1 MGARMMDIDR
11 RRLLAGSAAAGT
23 VSAAAINPATG
34 ATPSSALGID
44 ATHLGVRPGNPDDQS
59 RVFQRAIER
68 AANARV
74 PLLLPP
80 GTYRASDLVLPSHA
94 QIVGVRGSTRI
105 ELSDSVSLL
114 RASGADNIGLFGLVL
129 DGGDNPLRKGRG
141 LVHLSQGQ
149 GLHIAEC
156 EIINSGG
163 DGIVLDQIAGRV
175 SASHIAKVA
184 GSAIFSRDARGLVIS
199 TNKVRD
205 AGNNGILVWR
215 SIAGEDGTRVIDN
228 HIENIAARAGG
239 SGQNGNAINVFR
251 ASNVIVRGNSIRGT
265 AFSAVRGNA
274 ASNLLILDN
283 NCIDLG
289 EVALYAEFGFEGAV
303 IANNI
308 VDGAAIGVAVTNFN
322 EGGRL
327 GVVQG
332 NLLRNLVRSRID
344 DGHGIGIGVEADT
357 AVTGNVIEN
366 APSVGIAVGYGK
378 YLRDVAVTG
387 NIVRSAGIGIG
398 VSVTPGAGAAL
409 IANNLIAGAI
419 QGAIVGSDGNK
430 RVTGDLTKVGA
441 ERYAHLSIGPNS
453 VN

>member
-1 MGARMMDIDR
+1 MDINR

-23 VSAAAINPATG
+23 VSAAAITPAAASTQSF
-34 ATPSSALGID
+34 AVGID
-44 ATHLGVRPGNPDDQS
+44 ATQLGVRPGSPDDQS
-59 RVFQRAIER
+59 RAFQRAIER
-68 AANARV
+68 AANIRT

-80 GTYRASDLVLPSHA
+80 GTYRACDLVLPPHA
-94 QIVGVRGSTRI
+94 QIIGVRGGTRI
-105 ELSDSVSLL
+105 ELSDDVPLL
-114 RASGADNIGLFGLVL
+114 RSSGADNIGLFGLVL
-129 DGGDNPLRKGRG
+129 DGGGKPLRKGRG
-141 LVHLSQGQ
+141 LVQFSQGL

-156 EIINSGG
+156 EFINSGG
-163 DGIVLDQIAGRV
+163 DGIVLEKIAGQVR
-175 SASHIAKVA
+175 ASHVANVA

-199 TNKVRD
+199 TNNVRD

-215 SIAGEDGTRVIDN
+215 SVAGEDKTLVIDN

-239 SGQNGNAINVFR
+239 NGQNGNAINVFR
-251 ASNVIVRGNSIRGT
+251 AGNVIVRGNSIRGA
-265 AFSAVRGNA
+265 AFSAIRGNA
-274 ASNLLILDN
+274 ASNLQILGN
-283 NCIDLG
+283 NCTDLG

-332 NLLRNLVRSRID
+332 NLLRNLDRNRID

-398 VSVTPGAGAAL
+398 VSVAPGAGSAL
-409 IANNLIAGAI
+409 IANNLIAGAKE
-419 QGAIVGSDGNK
+419 GAIVGSDGGK

-441 ERYAHLSIGPNS
+441 DRYAHLSIGPNS

>member
-1 MGARMMDIDR
+1 MSAHVMDIDR
-11 RRLLAGSAAAGT
+11 RRLIVGSAAAGT
-23 VSAAAINPATG
+23 VSAAAIMPAG
-34 ATPSSALGID
+34 AAMPSFALGID

-59 RVFQRAIER
+59 RAFQRAIEK
-68 AANARV
+68 AADART
-74 PLLLPP
+74 PLRLPP
-80 GTYRASDLVLPSHA
+80 GNYRASDLVLPPHA

-105 ELSDSVSLL
+105 ELSDGVSLF
-114 RASGADNIGLFGLVL
+114 RSNGADNIGLFGLVF
-129 DGGDNPLRKGRG
+129 DGGGRLLRNGRG
-141 LVHLSQGQ
+141 LVQLSQGQ

-156 EIINSGG
+156 EFINSGG
-163 DGIVLDQIAGRV
+163 DGIVLEQIAGQVR
-175 SASHIAKVA
+175 ASHIVNVA

-199 TNKVRD
+199 TNNVRD

-215 SIAGEDGTRVIDN
+215 SAAGEDGTLVIDN
-228 HIENIAARAGG
+228 RIENIAAGAGG

-251 ASNVIVRGNSIRGT
+251 AGNVIVRGNSIRGT
-265 AFSAVRGNA
+265 VFSAIRGNA
-274 ASNLLILDN
+274 ASNLQILGN
-283 NCIDLG
+283 NCTDLG

-366 APSVGIAVGYGK
+366 APSIGIAVGYGK

-398 VSVTPGAGAAL
+398 VSVAPGAGFAL
-409 IANNLIAGAI
+409 IANNLIAGAT
-419 QGAIVGSDGNK
+419 QGAIVGSDGSK
-430 RVTGDLTKVGA
+430 RVTGDLTKSGA
-441 ERYAHLSIGPNS
+441 DRFAHLSIGLNT

>member
-1 MGARMMDIDR
+1 MDIDR

-23 VSAAAINPATG
+23 VSAAAITPAAA
-34 ATPSSALGID
+34 ATPSLAFGID
-44 ATHLGVRPGNPDDQS
+44 ATHHGVRPGSQDDQS
-59 RVFQRAIER
+59 GALQRVIEQ
-68 AANARV
+68 AANART

-80 GTYRASDLVLPSHA
+80 GTYRACDLALPPYA
-94 QIVGVRGSTRI
+94 KIIGIRGATRI
-105 ELSDSVSLL
+105 ELSDGVSLL
-114 RASGADNIGLFGLVL
+114 RATGADNIGLFGLVL
-129 DGGDNPLRKGRG
+129 DGGGKPLLKARG
-141 LVHLSQGQ
+141 IVEFSHGQ
-149 GLHIAEC
+149 GIQIAEC
-156 EIINSGG
+156 EVVNSGG
-163 DGIVLDQIAGRV
+163 DGIVLEQIAGHV

-199 TNKVRD
+199 TNSIRD

-215 SIAGEDGTRVIDN
+215 SAAGEDGTMVIDN
-228 HIENIAARAGG
+228 HIENIVARAGG

-251 ASNVIVRGNSIRGT
+251 AGNVIVRGNSIRGT
-265 AFSAVRGNA
+265 VFSAVRGNA
-274 ASNLLILDN
+274 ASNLQILGN
-283 NCIDLG
+283 NCSDLG

-327 GVVQG
+327 GVVHG
-332 NLLRNLVRSRID
+332 NLLRNLVRTRID

-366 APSVGIAVGYGK
+366 ALSIGIAVGYGK
-378 YLRDVAVTG
+378 YLRDVTVTG

-398 VSVTPGAGAAL
+398 VSVTPGAGSAL

-419 QGAIVGSDGNK
+419 HGAIVGSDGNK
-430 RVTGDLTKVGA
+430 RVTSDLTKAGA

>member
-1 MGARMMDIDR
+1 MMDINR

-23 VSAAAINPATG
+23 ASAAAISPA
-34 ATPSSALGID
+34 AASAPSFAFGIN
-44 ATHLGVRPGNPDDQS
+44 ATHLGVRPGSPDDQS
-59 RVFQRAIER
+59 RAFQRAIEQ
-68 AANARV
+68 AANART

-80 GTYRASDLVLPSHA
+80 GTYRAGDLTLPAHA
-94 QIVGVRGSTRI
+94 KIIGVRGATRI
-105 ELSDSVSLL
+105 ELSDSRSLL
-114 RASGADNIGLFGLVL
+114 RANGADNIGLFGLVL
-129 DGGDNPLRKGRG
+129 DGGGMPLPKGRG
-141 LVHLSQGQ
+141 LVQFSQGQ
-149 GLHIAEC
+149 GIQIAEC
-156 EIINSGG
+156 EFVNSGG
-163 DGIVLDQIAGRV
+163 DGIVLEQIAGHV
-175 SASHIAKVA
+175 SASRVANVA
-184 GSAIFSRDARGLVIS
+184 GSAIFSSDARGLVIA
-199 TNKVRD
+199 TNTVRD
-205 AGNNGILVWR
+205 TGNNGILVWR
-215 SIAGEDGTRVIDN
+215 SAAGEDGTLVIDN
-228 HIENIAARAGG
+228 RIENIAARGGG

-251 ASNVIVRGNSIRGT
+251 AGNVIVRGNSIRGA

-274 ASNLLILDN
+274 ASNLQILGN
-283 NCIDLG
+283 NCTDLG

-366 APSVGIAVGYGK
+366 APSIGIAVGFGK
-378 YLRDVAVTG
+378 YLRDVAVSG

-398 VSVTPGAGAAL
+398 VSVAPGAGSAL

-430 RVTGDLTKVGA
+430 RVTGDLTKGGA

>member
-1 MGARMMDIDR
+1 MNINR
-11 RRLLAGSAAAGT
+11 RRVLAGSAAAATCSIAG
-23 VSAAAINPATG
+23 IRPAMP
-34 ATPSSALGID
+34 APSFAFGID
-44 ATHLGVRPGNPDDQS
+44 ATHLGVRPGSPDDQS
-59 RVFQRAIER
+59 RALQRAIDQ
-68 AANARV
+68 AANAST

-80 GTYRASDLVLPSHA
+80 GTYRACDLTLPPHA
-94 QIVGVRGSTRI
+94 KIVGVRGATRI

-114 RASGADNIGLFGLVL
+114 RANNADNIGLFGLVL
-129 DGGDNPLRKGRG
+129 DGGGKPLTKGRG
-141 LVHLSQGQ
+141 LAQFSRGQ
-149 GLHIAEC
+149 GIQIAEC
-156 EIINSGG
+156 EFVNSGG
-163 DGIVLDQIAGRV
+163 DGIVLDQIAGHV
-175 SASHIAKVA
+175 STSRIADVA
-184 GSAIFSRDARGLVIS
+184 GSAIFSRDGRGLVIS
-199 TNKVRD
+199 ANNLRD

-215 SIAGEDGTRVIDN
+215 STAGEDGTLVIDN
-228 HIENIAARAGG
+228 RIENIAARAGG
-239 SGQNGNAINVFR
+239 SGQNGNAINIFR
-251 ASNVIVRGNSIRGT
+251 AGNVIVRGNSIRGT
-265 AFSAVRGNA
+265 AFSAIRGNA
-274 ASNLLILDN
+274 ASNLQILGN
-283 NCIDLG
+283 NCADLG

-344 DGHGIGIGVEADT
+344 DGHSIGIGIEADT

-366 APSVGIAVGYGK
+366 ATSFGIIVGHGK

-398 VSVTPGAGAAL
+398 VSVAPGAGSAL
-409 IANNLIAGAI
+409 IANNLIAGARE
-419 QGAIVGSDGNK
+419 GAIVGSNGSK
-430 RVTGDLTKVGA
+430 RITGDLTKGGA

>member
-1 MGARMMDIDR
+1 MDVDR
-11 RRLLAGSAAAGT
+11 RRLLAGSIAAGT
-23 VSAAAINPATG
+23 VSAAAIKPA
-34 ATPSSALGID
+34 AASAPSFAFGIN
-44 ATHLGVRPGNPDDQS
+44 ATHLGLRPGNPDDQS
-59 RVFQRAIER
+59 RAFQRAIEQ
-68 AANARV
+68 AANARA

-80 GTYRASDLVLPSHA
+80 GTYRAGDLVLPPHTK
-94 QIVGVRGSTRI
+94 IIGIRGATRI
-105 ELSDSVSLL
+105 ELSDSRSLL

-129 DGGDNPLRKGRG
+129 DGGGKPLLNGRG
-141 LVHLSQGQ
+141 LVQFSQGQ

-156 EIINSGG
+156 EFINSGG
-163 DGIVLDQIAGRV
+163 DGIVLEQIGGHV

-184 GSAIFSRDARGLVIS
+184 GSAIFSRNARGLVIA
-199 TNKVRD
+199 TNTVRD
-205 AGNNGILVWR
+205 TGNNGILVWR
-215 SIAGEDGTRVIDN
+215 SAAGEDGTLVIDN
-228 HIENIAARAGG
+228 RIENIAARAGG
-239 SGQNGNAINVFR
+239 NGQNGNAINVYR
-251 ASNVIVRGNSIRGT
+251 AGNVIVRGNSIRGA

-274 ASNLLILDN
+274 ASNLQILGN
-283 NCIDLG
+283 NCTDLG

-332 NLLRNLVRSRID
+332 NLLRNLIRSRID

-398 VSVTPGAGAAL
+398 VSVAPGAGSTL

-419 QGAIVGSDGNK
+419 RGAIVGSDGNK
-430 RVTGDLTKVGA
+430 RVTGDLTKGGA